1 MKNGAE
7 NILVCVAWP
16 YVNGEPHLGHIAGN
30 NLPADIFARFHRMI
44 GNNVLMVSGSDQHGT
59 PVTLRAK
66 EENTTPEK
74 IAEKYHKI
82 WSETFKELDFSFD
95 LYTKTGTDN
104 HKKIVQ
110 DLFNSLNEKGFFE
123 EKYSEQP
130 YSKKSK
136 MFLDPGTLK
145 KPADCSN
152 DLAPI
157 LGIFFISAL
166 D

>member
-59 PVTLRAK
+59 PVTLRAN

-74 IAEKYHKI
+74 IAEKYH
-82 WSETFKELDFSFD
+82 FD
-95 LYTKTGTDN
+95 LAKISPCWEPRRHIAGSLCTVTVAKTVLG
-104 HKKIVQ
+104 
-110 DLFNSLNEKGFFE
+110 
-123 EKYSEQP
+123 
-130 YSKKSK
+130 
-136 MFLDPGTLK
+136 
-145 KPADCSN
+145 
-152 DLAPI
+152 LA
-157 LGIFFISAL
+157 A
-166 D
+166 

>member
-1 MKNGAE
+1 MSDKPE

-59 PVTLRAK
+59 PVTIRAK
-66 EENTTPEK
+66 EENTTPKK

-82 WSETFKELDFSFD
+82 WSDTFKELDFSFD
-95 LYTKTGTDN
+95 LYTKTGTEN
-104 HKKIVQ
+104 HKETVQ
-110 DLFNSLNEKGFFE
+110 NLFNSLNENGFLE

-130 YSKKSK
+130 YSEKSE
-136 MFLDPGTLK
+136 MFLSDRYIEG
-145 KPADCSN
+145 DCPHCPSRT
-152 DLAPI
+152 
-157 LGIFFISAL
+157 
-166 D
+166 